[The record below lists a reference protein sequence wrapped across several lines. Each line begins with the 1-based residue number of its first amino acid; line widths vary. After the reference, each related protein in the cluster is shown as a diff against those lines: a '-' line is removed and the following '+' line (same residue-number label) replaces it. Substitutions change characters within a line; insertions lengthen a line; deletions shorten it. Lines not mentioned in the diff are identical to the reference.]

1 MLRQCP
7 NLNPFILR
15 PGFIYNYEHRGWSLP
30 LMYGV
35 DLAWFLNENL
45 GKKIPGGGMI
55 DFLFPEKSTKL
66 ESVGHFAIEG
76 VMGNIDADTNQ
87 IVTPEMFIEHESQK

>member
-1 MLRQCP
+1 
-7 NLNPFILR
+7 
-15 PGFIYNYEHRGWSLP
+15 
-30 LMYGV
+30 MYGV
-35 DLAWFLNENL
+35 DLAWFMNE
-45 GKKIPGGGMI
+45 KVVQKIPGGGVI

-87 IVTPEMFIEHESQK
+87 IVTPEMFIEYESQN